1 MTTPDY
7 REHYMINEQAAKYNV
22 SINENLHHVNN
33 TLNRLEANETKYG
46 APYCPCLNNH
56 NEDTIC
62 PCKYMREKQACRC
75 GLYMRKQEGSK

>member
-7 REHYMINEQAAKYNV
+7 TDHFMIHEQAKVHNMSVNSDVERVHRACKALCT
-22 SINENLHHVNN
+22 NEI
-33 TLNRLEANETKYG
+33 KYG

-62 PCKYMREKQACRC
+62 PCKYMREQQACRC
-75 GLYMRKQEGSK
+75 GLYVKKKGRCK